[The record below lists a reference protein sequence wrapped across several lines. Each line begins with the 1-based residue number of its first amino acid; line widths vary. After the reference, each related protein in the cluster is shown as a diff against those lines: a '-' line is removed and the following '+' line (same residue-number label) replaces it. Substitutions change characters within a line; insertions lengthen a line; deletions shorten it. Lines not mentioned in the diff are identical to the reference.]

1 MEDAINDLSSRYKIK
16 KPLDFII
23 ITEPLGNDELLPIQD
38 EETKETIPIYLI
50 GEIVVQ
56 KGQKPK
62 PSIFSQLKIVIE
74 STEGEILKEED
85 SQNIITYNEV
95 IHRATRKV
103 EKLSRKNVIDTISLE
118 LEQVN
123 PIRI

>member
-50 GEIVVQ
+50 GEIVDQ

-74 STEGEILKEED
+74 SNEGEILKEED

-103 EKLSRKNVIDTISLE
+103 EKLSRNLIIYNISLE
-118 LEQVN
+118 LD
-123 PIRI
+123 